1 MATGNTALRI
11 ADLDFFSIR
20 ENLKTYLK
28 SQDKFSDY
36 NFEGSGL
43 SILLDVLA
51 YNTYYNSYYLN
62 VIANESFLETAQDRK
77 NIVAYAKTLN
87 YVPSSPHGAT
97 SVIDIQVTPS
107 IAEDQ
112 NSNYIVLDRYTRLMG
127 ADVNGR
133 NYPFATVNANT
144 SYKVNGVFTFA
155 NVVIKQGEVMTHSYV
170 VDGSNLTGHY
180 KIPSANVDTD
190 TLIVTV
196 QQSSSNNMTDQYFP
210 VQDITNLQANSKVYY
225 LEENSESNYD
235 IFFGDGYIGKALDY
249 GNIIKVT
256 YLDTAGSVANN
267 IQKFVFTDP
276 IAGLYRNNNKITV
289 TQGSYGGTDKEDI
302 ETIRFRVPYA
312 FTAQNRCV
320 TKNDYATLISKDF
333 PNIEAISVWGG
344 EENDPPVYGKVYAAL
359 KTRGYYTL
367 TDLEKNNIK
376 NHLKNT
382 RSILTVIPEIVDPEY
397 IFIQISGSVTYNPL
411 TTTSSETVL
420 LQAVKDA
427 IYQYAQ
433 NELYTFES
441 TFKLS
446 KLQNYIETCD
456 PAITASDIQV
466 YLQNRKP
473 ILTGNTQTYVV
484 NYNTPIRK
492 GDQFQKLFTY
502 PNITVLDSSGASRQ
516 VFLEEVPNA
525 YTGIDNISVI
535 SPGINYTSSAKVTI
549 NGDGSGATAE
559 PVVVNGKV
567 RSVTV
572 TNPGINYTRATVSI
586 SDPFGSEASFSV
598 NLASNYGALRTYYYQ
613 ENGQKVFVNEEA
625 GTIDYISGKI
635 VLNSL
640 YALAVANNPFYDK
653 KVLTINV
660 VPEKS
665 VITPLRNR
673 LLAIDT
679 NNAQAIQ
686 LKMVPQT

>member
-1 MATGNTALRI
+1 MAANTSLRI
-11 ADLDFFSIR
+11 TELDFFAIR

-87 YVPSSPHGAT
+87 YIPSSAHGAT
-97 SVIDIQVTPS
+97 SVIDVSVTPS
-107 IAEDQ
+107 TAEDQ
-112 NSNYIVLDRYTRLMG
+112 NSNFIVLDRYARLMG

-133 NYPFATVNANT
+133 NYPFATLNAN
-144 SYKVNGVFTFA
+144 SAYKVNGTFNFA
-155 NVVIKQGEVMTHSYV
+155 NVVIKQGEVMTHQYV
-170 VDGSNLTGHY
+170 YDPSNLIGHFQ
-180 KIPSANVDTD
+180 IPSANVDTD

-196 QQSSSNNMTDQYFP
+196 QQSSSNNQVEQYFP
-210 VQDITNLQANSKVYY
+210 VSDITNLQANSKVYY
-225 LEENSESNYD
+225 LEENADSNYD
-235 IFFGDGYIGKALDY
+235 IFFGDGYIGKSLDY
-249 GNIIKVT
+249 GNIVQVT

-267 IQKFVFTDP
+267 IQRFVFTDP
-276 IAGLYRNNNKITV
+276 IAGLYRNNVKINV
-289 TQGSYGGTDKEDI
+289 TQGSYGGGDKEDI

-320 TKNDYATLISKDF
+320 TKSDYSTLISKDF

-344 EENDPPVYGKVYAAL
+344 EENDPPVYGKVYASV

-367 TDLEKNNIK
+367 TELEKNNIK
-376 NHLKNT
+376 NHLTQN

-397 IFIQISGSVTYNPL
+397 IFIQISGTVTYNPL
-411 TTTSSETVL
+411 VTTSSESDL
-420 LQAVKDA
+420 LQSVKNT
-427 IYQYAQ
+427 IYTYAQ
-433 NELYTFES
+433 NELYNFES

-446 KLQNYIETCD
+446 KLQNYIETSD
-456 PAITASDIQV
+456 PAITASDIQI

-473 ILTGNTQTYVV
+473 ILTGNTETYVV

-492 GDQFQKLFTY
+492 GDQFQKLYSY

-516 VFLEEVPNA
+516 VFIEEVPNA
-525 YTGIDNISVI
+525 YTGVDSVDVI
-535 SPGINYTSSAKVTI
+535 SPGINYTSSATVTI
-549 NGDGSGATAE
+549 SGDGSGATAE
-559 PVVVNGKV
+559 PVVVNGRV
-567 RSVTV
+567 RSVLV
-572 TNPGINYTRATVSI
+572 TSPGINYTRATATI
-586 SDPFGSEASFSV
+586 TDAFGAEATFKV
-598 NLASNYGALRTYYYQ
+598 NLASDYGVLRTYYYQ
-613 ENGQKVFVNEEA
+613 DNGQKVFVNEQA
-625 GTIDYISGKI
+625 GTIDYLTGKV

-640 YALAVANNPFYDK
+640 YALAVASNPFYDK
-653 KVLTINV
+653 NVLTINI
-660 VPEKS
+660 VPEKN

-679 NNAQAIQ
+679 NNAQSIQ
-686 LKMVPQT
+686 IKMVPQA